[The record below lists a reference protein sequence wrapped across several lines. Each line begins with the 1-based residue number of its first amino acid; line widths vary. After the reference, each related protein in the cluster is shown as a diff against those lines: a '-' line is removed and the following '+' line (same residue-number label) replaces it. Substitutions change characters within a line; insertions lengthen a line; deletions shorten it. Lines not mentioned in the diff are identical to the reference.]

1 MKKSFWIAWGMLVFL
16 MLFNSNSYAQNV
28 GQASGSGNVLGLK
41 VPKVEKFV
49 RVTKEKGLT
58 WLRHPM
64 RRS

>member
-1 MKKSFWIAWGMLVFL
+1 MLVFL

-58 WLRHPM
+58 RLRHPM